1 MRDVIKCNLCF
12 LFFIFFLQSVMGGGQ
27 QQQQANEKEPLLSS
41 GGLNDNPAD
50 VEKSV
55 NDQSDNSNAEPK
67 YALAFSAE
75 C

>member
-1 MRDVIKCNLCF
+1 
-12 LFFIFFLQSVMGGGQ
+12 MGGGQ